1 MTIILDATSTLVR
14 SAGVKNYVWHWIRHL
29 RRQAGENIDIQS
41 FPFLGDLGQLDHESS
56 ALSRPATM
64 ARLGLIKVMNETGFP
79 PLDLLIRGAD
89 IFHATNLLR
98 RAPSRAKLTATIH
111 DLTCWLMPELHTPGN
126 VKADREFAD
135 RILRRANGLIAVS
148 ENTRQDAIRLL
159 GIAPDRIQTI
169 YSGIAEE
176 YFTAQP
182 VRRARPYALYVGTI
196 EPRKNLAALLDAWAL
211 LKPSLRADFDLVIA
225 GPRGW
230 SSDQTLERIQREAT
244 YLGYVPE
251 ADLPGLFAGATAFV
265 YPSLYE
271 GFGFPVAQAMA
282 AGTPVITSNNS
293 CLPEIVG
300 DATLLIDPRSPAE
313 IESALTRLLESEALR
328 TDLAA
333 QGRKRAELFRWEKC
347 AIQSLQFFRG
357 VCGSV

>member
-1 MTIILDATSTLVR
+1 
-14 SAGVKNYVWHWIRHL
+14 
-29 RRQAGENIDIQS
+29 
-41 FPFLGDLGQLDHESS
+41 
-56 ALSRPATM
+56 
-64 ARLGLIKVMNETGFP
+64 
-79 PLDLLIRGAD
+79 
-89 IFHATNLLR
+89 
-98 RAPSRAKLTATIH
+98 
-111 DLTCWLMPELHTPGN
+111 
-126 VKADREFAD
+126 
-135 RILRRANGLIAVS
+135 VS

-159 GIAPDRIQTI
+159 SIAPDRIQTI

-182 VRRARPYALYVGTI
+182 ITRARPYALYVGTI
-196 EPRKNLAALLDAWAL
+196 EPRKNLRVLLDSWAL

-230 SSDQTLERIQREAT
+230 SSEETLARIQREAT

-251 ADLPGLFAGATAFV
+251 RDLPGLFAGATAFV

-282 AGTPVITSNNS
+282 AGAPVITSNNS

-300 DATLLIDPRSPAE
+300 DAALLIDPKSPAE

-328 TDLAA
+328 ADLAA
-333 QGRKRAELFRWEKC
+333 RGRKRAELFRWEKC
-347 AIQSLQFFRG
+347 ATQSLKFFRG